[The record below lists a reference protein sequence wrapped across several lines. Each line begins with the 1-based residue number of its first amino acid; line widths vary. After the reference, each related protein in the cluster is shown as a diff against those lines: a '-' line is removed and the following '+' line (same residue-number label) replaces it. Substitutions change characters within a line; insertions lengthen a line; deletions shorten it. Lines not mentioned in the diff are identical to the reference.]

1 MNKNKNLIELI
12 QQFQTTGSPRF
23 FEDVYKKVYSVIESV
38 SDDFSKKRAIV
49 KEDIISALNERL
61 WNWASRVD
69 LGKVKNVEK
78 VLYTEFR
85 NSAIDVIRG
94 KNGTYVKKRI
104 PIDTTAEENAATFES
119 ESDFELES
127 YVVSKISG
135 EIKTDHDKRQ
145 LIEALTQTSDAL
157 TTAIVKEHLSPEQPS
172 ARQIGRKL
180 GVHHYTVT
188 REIRKLAKNYDA
200 SQYGDISA
208 YLAV

>member
-1 MNKNKNLIELI
+1 MEHEKNLIKLI
-12 QQFQTTGSPRF
+12 DEFQTTGSSQSFRNIF
-23 FEDVYKKVYSVIESV
+23 DHFKSMVSNIARKYSRTSAVLRDEIV
-38 SDDFSKKRAIV
+38 S
-49 KEDIISALNERL
+49 ELNERV
-61 WNWASRVD
+61 WWCA
-69 LGKVKNVEK
+69 KNFDKQKSTDVVSHFK
-78 VLYTEFR
+78 LHLAR
-85 NSAIDVIRG
+85 AAIDVTRK
-94 KNGTYVKKRI
+94 KNGTYVKRSI
-104 PIDTTAEENAATFES
+104 PLDTTAEENAATFES
-119 ESDFELES
+119 ASDFDLES
-127 YVVSKISG
+127 YVVDRVSG

-145 LIEALTQTSDAL
+145 LIEALTNNSDAL